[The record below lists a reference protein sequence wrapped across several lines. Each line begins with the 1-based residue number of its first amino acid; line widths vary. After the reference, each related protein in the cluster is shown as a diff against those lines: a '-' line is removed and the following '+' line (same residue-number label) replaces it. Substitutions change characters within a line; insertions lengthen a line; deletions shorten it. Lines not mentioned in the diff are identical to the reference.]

1 MTSLNRFWRVWNR
14 DKPEAGSTGDA
25 STNSLSHEELGA
37 MRRRGRSGK
46 LATGN
51 RPPTGARIGK
61 RQAPGSE
68 HDSTSAYVSGD
79 DIRRI
84 NWRATARRGQ
94 LQSKRF
100 LPDARLAQIIVTD
113 LDPILFFGTSGRL
126 MAKTGALAAARLAW
140 NADEIDEPVGLICAP
155 SGTIV
160 PPRRGPSQLKQ
171 IMEAL
176 VQAYARPHRSADS
189 DVSLAEAVTLA
200 SSFLGKDDRLFVIS
214 DFGQIK
220 SNLSNAIADCRE
232 TVRTCAVQVDDPMID
247 RAVPPGIYPLKSAS
261 RGQCNAHIPGYGAKE
276 QEQLLNERRI
286 ERRSELGAV
295 FDRIMPAIDLVPAV
309 DEAGS

>member
-1 MTSLNRFWRVWNR
+1 
-14 DKPEAGSTGDA
+14 
-25 STNSLSHEELGA
+25 

-113 LDPILFFGTSGRL
+113 LDPVLFFGTSGRL

-155 SGTIV
+155 CGTIV

-171 IMEAL
+171 IMETL

-200 SSFLGKDDRLFVIS
+200 SSFLRKDDRLFVIS

-220 SNLSNAIADCRE
+220 STLSNAIADCRE
-232 TVRTCAVQVDDPMID
+232 TVRTCAVHVDDPMID
-247 RAVPPGIYPLKSAS
+247 RVVPPGIYPLKSAS
-261 RGQCNAHIPGYGAKE
+261 HGQCSAHIPGYGAKE
-276 QEQLLNERRI
+276 QERLLKERRI

-295 FDRIMPAIDLVPAV
+295 FDRIIPAIDLVPVAG
-309 DEAGS
+309 EAGP

>member
-1 MTSLNRFWRVWNR
+1 
-14 DKPEAGSTGDA
+14 
-25 STNSLSHEELGA
+25 
-37 MRRRGRSGK
+37 MRRRGRYGK

-100 LPDARLAQIIVTD
+100 LPDARLAQVIVTD
-113 LDPILFFGTSGRL
+113 LDPVLFFGTSGRL

-155 SGTIV
+155 CGTIV

-189 DVSLAEAVTLA
+189 DVSLAEAVILA
-200 SSFLGKDDRLFVIS
+200 SSFLRKDDRLFVIS

-220 SNLSNAIADCRE
+220 STLSDAIADCRE
-232 TVRTCAVQVDDPMID
+232 TVRTCAVHVDDPMID
-247 RAVPPGIYPLKSAS
+247 RVVPPGIYPLKSAS
-261 RGQCNAHIPGYGAKE
+261 HGQCSAHIPGYGAKK
-276 QEQLLNERRI
+276 QERLLKERRI

-295 FDRIMPAIDLVPAV
+295 FDRIIPAIDLVPVAG
-309 DEAGS
+309 EAGP

>member
-1 MTSLNRFWRVWNR
+1 MTSLNRFWQVWSKH
-14 DKPEAGSTGDA
+14 KPEAGSTADA
-25 STNSLSHEELGA
+25 PATSLSHEELGA
-37 MRRRGRSGK
+37 MRRRGRTGK
-46 LATGN
+46 LATGK

-61 RQAPGSE
+61 RPAPGTE

-84 NWRATARRGQ
+84 NWRATARRGL

-113 LDPILFFGTSGRL
+113 LNPILFFGTSGRL
-126 MAKTGALAAARLAW
+126 LAKTGALAAARLAW

-160 PPRRGPSQLKQ
+160 PPRRGPSQSKS

-176 VQAYARPHRSADS
+176 VQAYARPHRSVDG
-189 DVSLAEAVTLA
+189 DISLAEAVTLA
-200 SSFLGKDDRLFVIS
+200 SSFLRKDDRLFVIS
-214 DFGQIK
+214 DFGQIQ
-220 SNLSNAIADCRE
+220 SSLSDAVSDCRE

-247 RAVPPGIYPLKSAS
+247 RVVPPGSYPLKSA
-261 RGQCNAHIPGYGAKE
+261 RHGQCTARIPGFGPDE
-276 QEQLLNERRI
+276 QERLLKERRI
-286 ERRSELGAV
+286 ERRSELAAV
-295 FDRIMPAIDLVPAV
+295 FDRIIPAIDLVPAAG
-309 DEAGS
+309 EAGP